1 MHDGEMTLKEHWKLV
16 KLLKDRYMQLSY
28 LHPLQKNKAVCMVW
42 LTLNGAN
49 KSILLTHKQ
58 QIVAKVAFQNPVHHF
73 YLQSITFCLKGIDSC
88 HDACYDNMINMS
100 AMCSF

>member
-1 MHDGEMTLKEHWKLV
+1 
-16 KLLKDRYMQLSY
+16 
-28 LHPLQKNKAVCMVW
+28 MVW
-42 LTLNGAN
+42 LALNGAN